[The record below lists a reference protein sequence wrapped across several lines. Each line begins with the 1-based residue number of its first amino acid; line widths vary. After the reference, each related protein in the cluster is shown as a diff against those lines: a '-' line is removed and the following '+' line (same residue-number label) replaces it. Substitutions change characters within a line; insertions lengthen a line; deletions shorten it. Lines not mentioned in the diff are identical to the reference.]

1 MASPSLTVLWQS
13 MSTVYLNGEFLPKSE
28 ACISVDDRG
37 FLFADSVYE
46 VCAAYSG
53 RFFHVERHI
62 TRLTRSLAELRIHFD
77 CRALVPVF
85 ERLLV
90 ENGLTDDESAYV
102 YAQVT
107 RGVAPR
113 THAFPTELVE
123 PTVYAYGSRYQRPTP
138 ERWSEGFAAVTV
150 PDRRWARVD
159 VKTTNLLP
167 NCLAAQAA
175 VEAGVKDAILVK
187 DGIALEGANNNFCA
201 VIGGAVVTH
210 PVTNVVLPG
219 ITREYVLGLC
229 SNLGLDVE
237 LRPIFVEE
245 LAEAD
250 EAFTTGTTTEVRPLV
265 EIDGRPVGDGR
276 VGPITRRLYEA
287 FLEGTTA

>member
-1 MASPSLTVLWQS
+1 
-13 MSTVYLNGEFLPKSE
+13 MSTVYLNGEFLPKSQ
-28 ACISVDDRG
+28 ARVSVDDRG
-37 FLFADSVYE
+37 FLFADSIYE

-53 RFFHVERHI
+53 RLFQIERHVA
-62 TRLTRSLAELRIHFD
+62 RMTRSLEELTIRFD
-77 CRALVPVF
+77 PRGLVPVF
-85 ERLLV
+85 ERLLA
-90 ENGLTDDESAYV
+90 ENGLGEDEAAYV

-113 THAFPTELVE
+113 THAFPTEPVA
-123 PTVYAYGSRYQRPTP
+123 PTVYAYASRYQRPTP

-167 NCLAAQAA
+167 NCMAAQAA

-187 DGIALEGANNNFCA
+187 DGVALEGANNNFWA

-210 PVTNVVLPG
+210 PVTNVILPG

-229 SNLGLDVE
+229 SSLGLNVE

-245 LAEAD
+245 LAEAE

-265 EIDGRPVGDGR
+265 AIDGRPVGDGR

-287 FLEGTTA
+287 FLEGIAA